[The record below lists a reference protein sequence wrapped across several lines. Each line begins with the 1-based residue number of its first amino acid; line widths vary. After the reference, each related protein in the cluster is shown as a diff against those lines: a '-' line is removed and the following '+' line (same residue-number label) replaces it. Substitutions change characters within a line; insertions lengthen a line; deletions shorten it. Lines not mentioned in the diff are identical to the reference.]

1 MNQNQNQNQKQK
13 DENQAEKQQKDDS
26 VLERMAKTIAPPS
39 HEVSDDEL
47 KDPGKMTP
55 GAPPTKNKS

>member
-1 MNQNQNQNQKQK
+1 MNQDRKDGDQTKNQPQ
-13 DENQAEKQQKDDS
+13 DDS
-26 VLERMAKTIAPPS
+26 VLERIAKTIAPPS
-39 HEVSDDEL
+39 HEASDDEL

>member
-1 MNQNQNQNQKQK
+1 MNQDRKDGDQTKNQPQ
-13 DENQAEKQQKDDS
+13 DDS
-26 VLERMAKTIAPPS
+26 VLERIAKTIAPPS

>member
-1 MNQNQNQNQKQK
+1 MNQDRKDGDQTKNQPQ
-13 DENQAEKQQKDDS
+13 DDS
-26 VLERMAKTIAPPS
+26 ALERIAKTIAPPS

>member
-1 MNQNQNQNQKQK
+1 MNQDRK
-13 DENQAEKQQKDDS
+13 DEDQTKNQPQDDS
-26 VLERMAKTIAPPS
+26 VLERIAKTIAPPS

-55 GAPPTKNKS
+55 DAPPTKNKS